1 MAKQSNQLTQI
12 CLYNNTWLTTT
23 LHVTL
28 LMTTTIINPSEG
40 YPYLDNKT
48 APVLKKLQVL
58 KFFLKTSEI
67 LQVLKEISL

>member
-28 LMTTTIINPSEG
+28 LMITTIINPSEG